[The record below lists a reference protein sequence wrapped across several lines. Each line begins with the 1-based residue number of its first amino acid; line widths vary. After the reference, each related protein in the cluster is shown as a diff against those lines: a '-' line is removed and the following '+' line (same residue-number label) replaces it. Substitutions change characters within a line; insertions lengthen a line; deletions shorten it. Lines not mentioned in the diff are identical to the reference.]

1 TSDILFQDFDPIPLK
16 HTDPLAGTPQIWL
29 VNNTSVTSQ
38 TILPNPGTNMVI
50 VGTGDFNGD
59 GDADILFRDTVTG
72 SVEMWEMKGTSI
84 VADAN
89 LGTSTLWAPVAVGDF
104 NGDGRSDILW
114 KDTSGNLAMWEMNGP
129 TRQLGA
135 IVGNIGAGSTVVGV
149 GDFNADG
156 RSDFLW

>member
-1 TSDILFQDFDPIPLK
+1 AKNDFNRDGTSDILFQDFDPIPLK

-72 SVEMWEMKGTSI
+72 SVEMWEMNGTSI
-84 VADAN
+84 VADAG
-89 LGTSTLWAPVAVGDF
+89 LGTSTFWNVAAVGDF

-114 KDTSGNLAMWEMNGP
+114 THASAPLA
-129 TRQLGA
+129 L
-135 IVGNIGAGSTVVGV
+135 
-149 GDFNADG
+149 
-156 RSDFLW
+156 SDINP